1 VKENDRLN
9 ELLNLTIE
17 QLNSNSLEEV
27 EIKGAGSGKYMS
39 IKNLK
44 KALENVMQ
52 VNEERSFFYKFCLL
66 IKNFV

>member
-1 VKENDRLN
+1 MKENDRLN